1 VVLYDTTK
9 GTSLPGIATG
19 NGLRN
24 GYIYF
29 VKYLNANTFKLSVK
43 SGGGAK
49 DFSDNGSGTLTV
61 KKADLTKFQITDGN
75 QTGWDPINLTGQ
87 GTGEWMEETEP
98 LYYENGKGPQW
109 GSHHADDVPD
119 GFMSFRVGATD
130 TIATLDNHLV
140 EDGQAV
146 RFWTQGANL
155 PTGITQ
161 GQTYYVRDKTATT
174 FKLADTAGG
183 PAISFGATA
192 GAEQTFTADAA
203 TDVISATAHGLVNG
217 NMVTFYG
224 ASLPTGTRQG
234 VTYWV
239 RDKTTDTFKITQR
252 KGDPAQNLTSAGSGT
267 MTMIKKNPLVQFL
280 IGPNRVTIA
289 LCDFRHMK
297 IRSPKIQCSWAHEYN
312 CRVYKWGEPDRG
324 DTTGGF
330 GTEFGDQAQALV
342 EGCVFDAYVVGES
355 HYWSRFTNPP
365 ENVPT
370 RGPSVNAISLDA
382 ATAGPIRPADWTGGS
397 AVIQRNNNFLNG
409 ATTRD
414 ATSGQTVIV
423 NSARLDWYDAAD
435 PALQVPY
442 DYELIDVTD
451 PFILDTILD
460 RGAGNVQPWELVS

>member
-29 VKYLNANTFKLSVK
+29 VKYINANTFKLSVK

-87 GTGEWMEETEP
+87 GTGWWMEETEP

-140 EDGQAV
+140 EDGQRSGSGRRA
-146 RFWTQGANL
+146 RTSRPASRQGV
-155 PTGITQ
+155 
-161 GQTYYVRDKTATT
+161 TYYVRDKTSTT
-174 FKLADTAGG
+174 FKLAATAGG
-183 PAISFGATA
+183 PAITLRARRPATSRRSPPRQHRRDHRDRRT
-192 GAEQTFTADAA
+192 GWRTA
-203 TDVISATAHGLVNG
+203 TWSPSTA
-217 NMVTFYG
+217 
-224 ASLPTGTRQG
+224 ASLPTGIRQG
-234 VTYWV
+234 VDV
-239 RDKTTDTFKITQR
+239 LGPRQDHRHVQDH
-252 KGDPAQNLTSAGSGT
+252 PAQGRPGAGTCPLAGSGT
-267 MTMIKKNPLVQFL
+267 MTMVKKNPLVQLL

-330 GTEFGDQAQALV
+330 GTEMGDQAQALV
-342 EGCVFDAYVVGES
+342 EGCIFDAYAVGES
-355 HYWSRFTNPP
+355 HYWSRFTNPA

-370 RGPSVNAISLDA
+370 RGPSVNAINLDA
-382 ATAGPIRPADWTGGS
+382 GDGWPCPAC
-397 AVIQRNNNFLNG
+397 
-409 ATTRD
+409 
-414 ATSGQTVIV
+414 
-423 NSARLDWYDAAD
+423 
-435 PALQVPY
+435 
-442 DYELIDVTD
+442 
-451 PFILDTILD
+451 
-460 RGAGNVQPWELVS
+460 